1 VAFTSLAA
9 NLVPGDTNATG
20 DVFVRHLRA
29 GATERASTA
38 LGGGDSNGVSQ
49 LPSVSPDGSMVAFAS
64 RASNLVAGDGSGWDV
79 FAHSLSVDADPPA
92 IVCAQADGAWHDA
105 NVTLACTAVDTGS
118 GLADPSDATF
128 TLRTSVSPGVETT
141 DAATNSHVVCDVS
154 GNCATAGPVRGNR
167 IDLRAPGT
175 ACAGGDGG
183 WHAGNVS
190 IACAASDAGS
200 GLAHGD
206 DSAFVL
212 STSVPDGQE
221 SADAATSDRAVC
233 DAVGNCAQAGPI
245 GGNRVDRRAPSIA
258 IAAPVDGAAYV
269 LGGVAAASYSC
280 ADGGSGVATCTGPV
294 PRAHRDGDRR
304 GWQPV
309 VAFSRVLGSL
319 RLERILR
326 AAAHPRRGR
335 TCDSAP
341 VLPRGSLRA
350 RRRGGRIPAI
360 GGRRLWVGRGS
371 RGRRAGQVGG
381 RRAAL

>member
-1 VAFTSLAA
+1 
-9 NLVPGDTNATG
+9 
-20 DVFVRHLRA
+20 
-29 GATERASTA
+29 
-38 LGGGDSNGVSQ
+38 
-49 LPSVSPDGSMVAFAS
+49 MVAFAS

-141 DAATNSHVVCDVS
+141 DAATNSRVVCDVS

-167 IDLRAPGT
+167 IDLRAPAT
-175 ACAGGDGG
+175 VCAGGDGG

-280 ADGGSGVATCTGPV
+280 ADGGSGVATCTGPARLDTAMV
-294 PRAHRDGDRR
+294 GYHELTVTATDAVGNRSSRSAGYWVRYAWSGFFGRPLIHVEAGRAIPLRFSLGGAFGLGAVADGYPRS
-304 GWQPV
+304 
-309 VAFSRVLGSL
+309 VAVACGSD
-319 RLERILR
+319 
-326 AAAHPRRGR
+326 AAPEAGE
-335 TCDSAP
+335 
-341 VLPRGSLRA
+341 
-350 RRRGGRIPAI
+350 PAK
-360 GGRRLWVGRGS
+360 S
-371 RGRRAGQVGG
+371 VGG
-381 RRAAL
+381 GLRYEAAPGRYRYVWKTDRAWSGTCRQLVVRLDDGSTHRLSVQFD